1 MAIHKSE
8 TLFSSSV
15 DETASEDGC
24 EEVSSVGSFIDDRTI
39 ADSQSEASLSELE
52 YVPATPLRAK
62 NEPDLEEIYDR
73 VTREDKL
80 KRKRLQRP
88 GADDDQLDGVKRRLF
103 HGAEPS
109 GNMAMWIH
117 KARESL
123 DRIQDE
129 VVYVTE
135 VMRFIKDEV
144 TEKGTAGEPDSG
156 ERLGS
161 PFQADTPLVHLVSS
175 DESEDESDRDE
186 QQRGW
191 TLANDVVKVEPDSSQ
206 DPVGPGRR
214 KVRWQS
220 GV

>member
-1 MAIHKSE
+1 M
-8 TLFSSSV
+8 
-15 DETASEDGC
+15 
-24 EEVSSVGSFIDDRTI
+24 SSVGSFIDDRTI

-52 YVPATPLRAK
+52 YVPATPLRATK
-62 NEPDLEEIYDR
+62 EPDLEEIYDR

-88 GADDDQLDGVKRRLF
+88 GADDGQFKGGVKRRLF
-103 HGAEPS
+103 VEAEPS
-109 GNMAMWIH
+109 GNMTMWIH

-129 VVYVTE
+129 VTYVTE
-135 VMRFIKDEV
+135 VMRFIEDEV
-144 TEKGTAGEPDSG
+144 TEKGTQCEPDSG

-175 DESEDESDRDE
+175 GESEDESSKDE
-186 QQRGW
+186 PRRGW
-191 TLANDVVKVEPDSSQ
+191 RSAKAVVKVEPDSSQ

-214 KVRWQS
+214 RVRWQS

>member
-1 MAIHKSE
+1 M
-8 TLFSSSV
+8 
-15 DETASEDGC
+15 
-24 EEVSSVGSFIDDRTI
+24 SSVGSFIDDRTI

-52 YVPATPLRAK
+52 YVPATPLRATK
-62 NEPDLEEIYDR
+62 EPDLEEIYER

-88 GADDDQLDGVKRRLF
+88 GADEQLGGVKRRLF

-109 GNMAMWIH
+109 GNMLMWIH

-123 DRIQDE
+123 DRILDD
-129 VVYVTE
+129 VTYVTE
-135 VMRFIKDEV
+135 VIRFIEDEV
-144 TEKGTAGEPDSG
+144 TETGTQGEPVSG

-175 DESEDESDRDE
+175 DESGDESGNDE
-186 QQRGW
+186 PRRGW
-191 TLANDVVKVEPDSSQ
+191 TSANDVVKVEPDSSQ
-206 DPVGPGRR
+206 EPVGAGRR

>member
-1 MAIHKSE
+1 M
-8 TLFSSSV
+8 
-15 DETASEDGC
+15 
-24 EEVSSVGSFIDDRTI
+24 SSVGSFIDDRTI
-39 ADSQSEASLSELE
+39 ADSQSEVSLSELE

-73 VTREDKL
+73 VTREDQL

-103 HGAEPS
+103 VEAGPS
-109 GNMAMWIH
+109 SNMVMWMH

-129 VVYVTE
+129 VTYVTE
-135 VMRFIKDEV
+135 VMRFIEDEV
-144 TEKGTAGEPDSG
+144 TEKGTAGEPESG

-175 DESEDESDRDE
+175 DESGDELSKDE
-186 QQRGW
+186 RRRGW
-191 TLANDVVKVEPDSSQ
+191 TAAKAVVKVEPDSSQ